1 MADLR
6 QRSAHSKDNDNEAK
20 ADGNGQFIDLASLSS
35 QSNQPPPM
43 YRAIRFFFKICL
55 HSFYGNVEVEGTENI
70 APDNY
75 PAILVSNHSNSL
87 TDAIAILSTVP
98 PKSRSMIRM
107 TAKDTFWH
115 QPGVFNY
122 VIKSAGTI
130 PIKRRK
136 DYDNQKVDNAD
147 AMGAL
152 IDSLG
157 AGSCV
162 CMFPEGISR
171 YHPRLAPFKPGVAMI
186 ASDTLAKFQ
195 DKPEF
200 SLTVMTSSINYLHRE
215 KFRSDVLI
223 TFHAPIVLTPQH
235 DANLFSPNKEVR
247 TEAINKL
254 TELLESTVRSNLLD
268 AQDWDTV
275 RVGHV
280 ARKIYAGHLGTRISL
295 GQHVRLTRKFV
306 AAFGHHQQAATTNG
320 KKEDGDTSGDSDSS
334 SEQTVN
340 GMDHE
345 TIVKIDTLAKD
356 LAYYQD
362 QLDFYHLKDYR
373 IKQGKPPTKVL
384 LGKLFQR
391 FLLACLLST
400 MCIPGLIL
408 WAPVFIAVRYK
419 EKQIRQKGPLEDN
432 LDEIA
437 QYKLMISTFFL
448 PVIWGFWVLMTFPIA
463 MVSGPGIVVLMWL
476 TIRWLEDLIHNA
488 KSMLSLLRLLFMTQD
503 TMYSLRDT
511 RQELAGRVHEF
522 AVKQL
527 GLPDDPEELVKENKT
542 RKANVGWLGKLS
554 GSYFSIKRR
563 RRKDWNEVMRLH
575 DVSNYD

>member
-1 MADLR
+1 MATLR
-6 QRSAHSKDNDNEAK
+6 QRSAHSKDIDYEAK
-20 ADGNGQFIDLASLSS
+20 TDGNGHFIDRASLTS

-98 PKSRSMIRM
+98 PKCRSMIRM

-171 YHPRLAPFKPGVAMI
+171 YHPQLAPFKAGVAMI

-200 SLTVMTSSINYLHRE
+200 SLTIMTSSINYLHRE

-235 DANLFSPNKEVR
+235 DAKLFSPNKEEK

-275 RVGHV
+275 RLGHV

-295 GQHVRLTRKFV
+295 GQYVRLTRKFV
-306 AAFGHHQQAATTNG
+306 AAFSHHQQVATTNG
-320 KKEDGDTSGDSDSS
+320 KEDGDSSCDSDSS

-340 GMDHE
+340 GMDQA
-345 TIVKIDTLAKD
+345 TIVKIDALAKD

-391 FLLACLLST
+391 LLLACLLST
-400 MCIPGLIL
+400 ICIPGLIL
-408 WAPVFIAVRYK
+408 WAPVFIAVKYK
-419 EKQIRQKGPLEDN
+419 EKQIRQKGLLEDN

-448 PVIWGFWVLMTFPIA
+448 PLIWGFWVLMTFPIA
-463 MVSGPGIVVLMWL
+463 MMTGPGIVVLMWL

-511 RQELAGRVHEF
+511 RHELAGRVHEF

-527 GLPDDPEELVKENKT
+527 GLPDDPEELAKENQT

-575 DVSNYD
+575 DVSRYD